1 MENVAKK
8 LAKAGVYGFFLLMA
22 FPAALLSGF
31 GRWEG
36 GYSFFANL
44 FAMAPGHPGDYLRI
58 AYYKWTLAQWP
69 LSSTIQ
75 FGSFVAHRQVKVGSH
90 VYVGSYCI
98 LGMAV
103 IGDRTQIASGVQIL
117 SGRHQHIRD
126 DMGRIS
132 GSARGSFRAVTIGAD
147 CWIGA
152 GAIVMADIGAG
163 STIGAGSV
171 VNRTIPAG
179 SVAAGS
185 PARVIKAAA
194 EEAGSVSGS

>member
-8 LAKAGVYGFFLLMA
+8 LAKAGVHGFFLVITL
-22 FPAALLSGF
+22 PAALLSGF
-31 GRWEG
+31 GRWNA
-36 GYSFFANL
+36 GYGFFATL

-58 AYYKWTLAQWP
+58 SYYKWTLAHWS

-75 FGSFVAHRQVKVGSH
+75 FGSFVAHPQVKVGSH

-98 LGMAV
+98 LGMTV

-126 DMGRIS
+126 DTGRIS
-132 GSARGSFRAVTIGAD
+132 GAEQGIFRTVTIGAD

-152 GAIVMADIGAG
+152 GAIVMADVGAG

-171 VNRTIPAG
+171 VNRTIPPG
-179 SVAAGS
+179 SLAAGS

-194 EEAGSVSGS
+194 EEAGSV